1 MSNIKHDSFI
11 GEDKDLWI
19 HFFETMKFVA
29 IYKKFIDVN
38 FNFFFS
44 STKKWIYVMIMKFF
58 LWYSWPT
65 KSKRFSLFPSR
76 SMSEVLN
83 IANLRHATSRVW
95 TCPESDFRSSWM
107 KMCNTDNHYT
117 TIPRHL
123 SLSYS
128 WNCLETLSTI
138 SEAKLNKPLTIYLLI
153 VNGSKIS
160 NKNFASRYMFVRQ
173 VKLVRNVESHQYIF
187 YVFYT

>member
-1 MSNIKHDSFI
+1 MYRILNIKHDSFI

-44 STKKWIYVMIMKFF
+44 SSKKWIYVM
-58 LWYSWPT
+58 
-65 KSKRFSLFPSR
+65 
-76 SMSEVLN
+76 
-83 IANLRHATSRVW
+83 
-95 TCPESDFRSSWM
+95 
-107 KMCNTDNHYT
+107 
-117 TIPRHL
+117 IPRHL

-128 WNCLETLSTI
+128 WSCLETLSTI